1 MFDEI
6 LIECPKGHTR
16 QFHQHHNGSRRLL
29 RQINECDI
37 KRSGWLDSDAPLP
50 NGLYCAS
57 CDDGVRLALDDAEIT
72 SFGLDD
78 YLLDVPAH
86 ETAAAEIAKHVRTV
100 IGDAEFAVH
109 TEPAR
114 KAVFGP
120 EPTGL
125 HPRVRCCFP
134 THLYVHQSEAITAAL
149 AGHDVVQTTGT
160 GSGKSVGMWA
170 PVLSALATDPNAT
183 AVAVLPLKAL
193 GNDQIDFLASLS
205 EEKVTD
211 TSLFNISLGGEL
223 SPIEVG
229 IMNGDRSASYANVLK
244 KARLIV
250 TTPDQLHM
258 RILPNMRKSNR
269 FVAGLRFVIL
279 DEIHTYT
286 GQNGSTM
293 ASLMQRLQIDC
304 LHTSGS
310 TPQFLM
316 SSASLANVDEFSQR
330 LTGRT
335 NAITVST
342 DGSPKPEFTTF
353 VVEAAHRDFIPALH
367 TEIARGFQGAPP
379 AGLTF
384 VQSKEGVKILAEESR
399 KTLEGE
405 GFSAAANSV
414 IAYSAQDDAG
424 SRVDKEGKIANDEAR
439 FVLTTSALELGVD
452 FPNMHYSVTT
462 EFAGLVMETRQR
474 LGRAGRRHPGVG
486 VVLIESRKQPSW
498 PMTPAGALETIRFAP
513 AAIQA
518 PVVTANHREN
528 VLVIGLAHDLT
539 EIDLDLVRRVDPAL
553 AVQVASSEYWQESS
567 DTTAV
572 PMCFE
577 KLAPFRGSTEKG
589 TVLISRGNKILTNW
603 NGPDLVKN
611 AWCGNRLTM
620 DDGRQYEVVAIKRQG
635 YGDGNWEIRVELAD
649 DVLEVDSAVFSQV
662 IDEVV
667 SSTEKFGHLTFT
679 RSEAKLKHSL
689 STSRRR
695 QPGEEWVSHQAS
707 RRVNQVI
714 SQRTAVTSIRLNNR
728 ADHIHADT
736 IRLLVMACL
745 DAIGVSQ
752 YEIWSSYESG
762 RILFYDPQGRTS
774 PIAWSIVDRLD
785 ELTRVAEERIIRL
798 GHLLVE
804 GRRIEQD
811 DLFAALHLLAGGD
824 MRKAA

>member
-16 QFHQHHNGSRRLL
+16 NFHQHHNGDQRLL
-29 RQINECDI
+29 RQIGEDNI
-37 KRSGWLDSDAPLP
+37 KRGGWLHSDAPLP
-50 NGLYCAS
+50 DGLYCAT
-57 CDDGVRLALDDAEIT
+57 CDDGLRLDIDDSELA

-78 YLLDVPAH
+78 LPLEVPTH
-86 ETAAAEIAKHVRTV
+86 ETAAAEIMKHVRTV
-100 IGDAEFAVH
+100 IGDAEFAAH

-120 EPTGL
+120 EPRGI

-134 THLYVHQSEAITAAL
+134 TNLYVHQSEAITTAL

-170 PVLSALATDPNAT
+170 PVLSALATDPTAT
-183 AVAVLPLKAL
+183 AVAVFPLKAL
-193 GNDQIDFLASLS
+193 GNDQINFLASLS

-211 TSLFNISLGGEL
+211 NSFFNISLGGEL
-223 SPIEVG
+223 FPIEVG
-229 IMNGDRSASYANVLK
+229 IMNDDRSASYAKVLK

-258 RILPNMRKSNR
+258 RILPNMKKSDR

-293 ASLMQRLQIDC
+293 ASLMRRLQIDC
-304 LHTSGS
+304 LHASGS
-310 TPQFLM
+310 IPQFLM
-316 SSASLANVDEFSQR
+316 SSASLANVDEFTQR
-330 LTGRT
+330 LTGRANT
-335 NAITVST
+335 VTVST

-353 VVEAAHRDFIPALH
+353 VVEATHRDFIPALH
-367 TEIARGFQGAPP
+367 TEIARGFRGAPP

-399 KTLEGE
+399 KNLESE
-405 GFSAAANSV
+405 GFAAAANSV

-424 SRVDKEGKIANDEAR
+424 SRGDKEGKIANDEAR

-452 FPNMHYSVTT
+452 FPNVHYSVTT
-462 EFAGLVMETRQR
+462 EYSGLVMETRQR
-474 LGRAGRRHPGVG
+474 LGRAGRRHAGVG
-486 VVLIESRKQPSW
+486 VVLIGSRKQPSW
-498 PMTPAGALETIRFAP
+498 PITPDGALETIRFAP

-518 PVVTANHREN
+518 PVVTAIDREN
-528 VLVIGLAHDLT
+528 VLMIGLAHDLDR
-539 EIDLDLVRRVDPAL
+539 IDLDLVRRVDPAL
-553 AVQVASSEYWQESS
+553 ADQIASSEYWQESS

-572 PMCFE
+572 PTCFE
-577 KLAPFRGSTEKG
+577 KLALFRGSAEKG
-589 TVLISRGNKILTNW
+589 TVLISRRNRILAIW

-620 DDGRQYEVVAIKRQG
+620 DDGRQYEVVSVKRQG
-635 YGDGNWEIRVELAD
+635 YGDGNWEICVELAD
-649 DVLEVDSAVFSQV
+649 DVLEVDSAVYSKV
-662 IDEVV
+662 IDEVA
-667 SSTEKFGHLTFT
+667 SSTDEFGRLVFT
-679 RSEAKLKHSL
+679 RSEAKLKHAL
-689 STSRRR
+689 SKSVRR
-695 QPGEEWVSHQAS
+695 QPGEEWATHQAS

-714 SQRTAVTSIRLNNR
+714 SQRTAVTSIRINHR
-728 ADHIHADT
+728 VDHIHADT
-736 IRLLVMACL
+736 VRLLIMACL

-752 YEIWSSYESG
+752 YDIWSSYEAG

-785 ELTRVAEERIIRL
+785 ELTRVAEERILRF
-798 GHLLVE
+798 GHLLVN
-804 GRRIEQD
+804 GQRIEQD
-811 DLFAALHLLAGGD
+811 ELFAALHLLTDGK
-824 MRKAA
+824 MEKAA